1 MTFKTWRHTQSS
13 RHFSLMM
20 GDTKQP
26 GPVVVH
32 SPPLIIEVD
41 SHARVNGT
49 HGSFDYKIQLPTG
62 NTFTR
67 VVVLDGVF
75 PKSYYAIQEDQDYFF
90 LFEDGKSTVVTVPF
104 GNYTSTTFA
113 EMIVEVLDQAS
124 IAMGHTYTY
133 TVEEV
138 VTTNRWRFT
147 VAGNGGVQ
155 PEFAFNDY
163 VNQEMGF
170 DQNETYAFVGNELE
184 SSGMRNFS
192 SRPRIYIRSNLADNA
207 NNDSHDVL
215 AAIPAAVPD
224 WSYVTYMCPDPRLFS
239 RPLRKFG
246 SSNPS
251 FLFVDDDDHPLD
263 FNGLPV
269 LFSILFYD
277 HLYDT

>member
-1 MTFKTWRHTQSS
+1 MFKTSRPIQSLL
-13 RHFSLMM
+13 HFSWTM
-20 GDTKQP
+20 GDQKQP
-26 GPVVVH
+26 APKIIH

-75 PKSYYAIQEDQDYFF
+75 PKSYYAIQEDQDFFF
-90 LFEDGKSTVVTVPF
+90 LFEGAESRVVVVPF
-104 GNYTSTTFA
+104 GNYTSTSFA
-113 EMIVEVLDQAS
+113 DIIIPQLDAASADMKHNYSYAVEEIVE
-124 IAMGHTYTY
+124 
-133 TVEEV
+133 
-138 VTTNRWRFT
+138 TNRWRFT
-147 VAGNGGVQ
+147 VSGNGGVQ
-155 PEFAFNDY
+155 PQFAFNDF

-170 DQNETYAFVGNELE
+170 DQNETYAFVDDELT

-215 AAIPAAVPD
+215 ASIPAAVPD
-224 WSYVTYMCPDPRLFS
+224 WTYVTYMCPDPRLFS

-246 SSNPS
+246 SANPS